1 MIREI
6 LKLLSKDNLQVQA
19 LAECYEMLDLCHT
32 MVEASV
38 KSLRH
43 SDTAEVAVD
52 LYEMDKKLNSFER
65 DVRRKVMTHLSL
77 GHTAD
82 IGSGLTLVSIVIDM
96 ERIGD
101 YTKNIYDLAVAHPK
115 RLNAGD
121 LEEDLAAIEKVAL
134 DNFSRT
140 VNAFKEGNLEE
151 ARRLMEEYKADISKQ
166 SRELEQKLVWGKTAL
181 SMSEGVTVALY
192 TRFLKRISAHS
203 RNLISSLVN
212 PFHRIGYPE
221 SDTPS

>member
-19 LAECYEMLDLCHT
+19 LSECYEMLDLCHT

-43 SDTAEVAVD
+43 SDKAEVAVD
-52 LYEMDKKLNSFER
+52 LYEMDKKLNAFER

-115 RLNAGD
+115 RLTAGD
-121 LEEDLAAIEKVAL
+121 LEEELAAIEQVVL

-140 VNAFKEGNLEE
+140 VRAFKEGDLEE
-151 ARRLMEEYKADISKQ
+151 ARLLMEQYKSDISKQ
-166 SRELEQKLVWGKTAL
+166 ARELEQKLVSGNSTL